1 MNMPLSTPV
10 IDIEASGF
18 GLSSYPIEIG
28 LVLANGATYCALVKP
43 HASWT
48 HWDRGAAKVHGISL
62 SELKENG
69 KAIADICQDLNTLC
83 DGQILYTDCWAHDYH
98 WLSKL
103 YTAAGVHCSFRLSP
117 IEYLLSEPQMQ
128 SWSQR
133 KKDYAKEANIKTHRA
148 LNDALII
155 SEALDRELLVNDIN
169 TQVDRMLGELDVA
182 AASEIPPSKQSQHIF
197 ESLNYKKSA

>member
-18 GLSSYPIEIG
+18 GLSSYPVEIG

-43 HASWT
+43 NANWT
-48 HWDRGAAKVHGISL
+48 HWDRDAEKVHGISL

-169 TQVDRMLGELDVA
+169 TQVDCMLGKLNIA
-182 AASEIPPSKQSQHIF
+182 TASEISPSMQSQHIF
-197 ESLNYKKSA
+197 ESQNYKRSA